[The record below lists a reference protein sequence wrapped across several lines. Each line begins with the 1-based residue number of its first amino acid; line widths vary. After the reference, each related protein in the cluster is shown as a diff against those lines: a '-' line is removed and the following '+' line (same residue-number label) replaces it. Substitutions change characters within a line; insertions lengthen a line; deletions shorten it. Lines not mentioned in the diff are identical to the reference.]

1 MVGAPAAAAGNRK
14 EAFVEDEARVT
25 GMRAE
30 QDEPEVEAHMRREN
44 EEPAEEGDSEAD
56 RNAEPDVEA
65 HMRRAGPGRN
75 VGRNVN

>member
-30 QDEPEVEAHMRREN
+30 QDDPDVEGHMRREN
-44 EEPAEEGDSEAD
+44 EEPAEGDSD
-56 RNAEPDVEA
+56 AERETDSDVEA
-65 HMRRAGPGRN
+65 HMRNVGRN

>member
-30 QDEPEVEAHMRREN
+30 QEEPEVEAHMRREN
-44 EEPAEEGDSEAD
+44 EEPAEGDSEAD

-75 VGRNVN
+75 TNRNVT

>member
-30 QDEPEVEAHMRREN
+30 QDDPDVEGHMRREN
-44 EEPAEEGDSEAD
+44 EEPAEGDSEAD

-65 HMRRAGPGRN
+65 HMRRAGRN

>member
-1 MVGAPAAAAGNRK
+1 M
-14 EAFVEDEARVT
+14 EDEARVT

-30 QDEPEVEAHMRREN
+30 QDDPDVEGHMRREN
-44 EEPAEEGDSEAD
+44 EEPAEGDSEAQAD

-65 HMRRAGPGRN
+65 HMRRAGPGN

>member
-30 QDEPEVEAHMRREN
+30 QDDPEVEGHMRREN
-44 EEPAEEGDSEAD
+44 EEPTEGDSEAD
-56 RNAEPDVEA
+56 RVAEPDVEA
-65 HMRRAGPGRN
+65 HMRNAGRN

>member
-30 QDEPEVEAHMRREN
+30 QDDPDVEGHMRREN
-44 EEPAEEGDSEAD
+44 EEPAEGDSEAD
-56 RNAEPDVEA
+56 STAEPDVEA
-65 HMRRAGPGRN
+65 HMRRAGKN
-75 VGRNVN
+75 VGRNAL